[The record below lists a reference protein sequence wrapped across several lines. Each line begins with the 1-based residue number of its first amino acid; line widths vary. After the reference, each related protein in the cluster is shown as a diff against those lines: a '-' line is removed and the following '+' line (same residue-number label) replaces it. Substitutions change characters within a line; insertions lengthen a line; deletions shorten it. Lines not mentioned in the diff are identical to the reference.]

1 MSGMVN
7 VHRVIGTLLL
17 IVVSVTVGVGQA
29 RPSDS
34 TPANQGPARSEQPPE
49 GSSPR
54 PSDATPANEGPAPS
68 FEALRRQAFDAFYNL
83 DYETAGKLFEQIT
96 ALAPDHPAGY
106 LYMATQVWI
115 GQLNRTRRLQT
126 GLYSS
131 ASFYSKTP
139 EPVDPQVD
147 QQFRDYI
154 RQSIQKA
161 EARLQQ
167 NARDTEARYFLGAAY
182 GALAGYEASVARQF
196 FSALKNGSRSVEE
209 HRKVVQ
215 QDPTFADAYLTI
227 GLYDYIVGSLPMW
240 AKVMAALGGMRGS
253 KERGIEQL
261 RRAATEG
268 RFVNDDARVLLIAIY
283 AREGRYQHAL
293 DLLNQLAERYPRNY
307 YLPMEAAIMQ
317 IRIGRKQDGF
327 NAFEALLQNKQF
339 DDVKDLLHFQYA
351 QTLAA
356 NGYHVAAL
364 HHYRHVTAMPWANR
378 QLVSLAHLR
387 IGQLHD
393 LKGERDAAIA
403 AYKTV
408 LSHDNVF
415 DSHEQAQR
423 YMRKPYMSGGE

>member
-1 MSGMVN
+1 MSGTVRF
-7 VHRVIGTLLL
+7 HRVIGALLL
-17 IVVSVTVGVGQA
+17 IVACISVSVAQRV
-29 RPSDS
+29 SS
-34 TPANQGPARSEQPPE
+34 SLPAAAE
-49 GSSPR
+49 SP
-54 PSDATPANEGPAPS
+54 TPS
-68 FEALRRQAFDAFYNL
+68 FETLRRQAFDALYNL
-83 DYETAGKLFEQIT
+83 DYETSGKLFQQIT
-96 ALAPDHPAGY
+96 EVAPDHPAGY

-115 GQLNRTRRLQT
+115 SQLNRTRRLQT
-126 GLYSS
+126 SLYSS

-139 EPVDPQVD
+139 ELVDPQVD
-147 QQFRDYI
+147 HQFRDYI
-154 RQSIQKA
+154 RQSIEKA

-167 NARDTEARYFLGAAY
+167 NARDVEARYFLGAAY

-196 FSALKNGSRSVEE
+196 FSALKNGSRSVDE

-227 GLYDYIVGSLPMW
+227 GLYDYIVGSLPVW
-240 AKVMAALGGMRGS
+240 AKIMAALGGMRGS
-253 KERGIEQL
+253 KERGIEHLQ
-261 RRAATEG
+261 RAATQG

-283 AREGRYQHAL
+283 AREGRSQQAL
-293 DLLNQLAERYPRNY
+293 ELINQLARQYPRNY
-307 YLPMEAAIMQ
+307 YLQMEAAIMQ
-317 IRIGRKQDGF
+317 IRMGRKQDGF
-327 NAFEALLQNKQF
+327 NAYEALLQNRQF

-364 HHYRHVTAMPWANR
+364 HHYRRVTSMPQANR
-378 QLVSLAHLR
+378 QLVSLAYLR

-423 YMRKPYMSGGE
+423 YMRKPYVSGGE